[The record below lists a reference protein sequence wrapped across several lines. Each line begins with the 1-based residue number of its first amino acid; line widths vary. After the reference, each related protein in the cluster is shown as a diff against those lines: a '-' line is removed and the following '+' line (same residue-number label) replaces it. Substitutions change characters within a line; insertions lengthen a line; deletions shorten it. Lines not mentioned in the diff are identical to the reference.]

1 MNKHYSISSL
11 IALLA
16 LVCFSTAGWAQS
28 TPDWFNEQSRKAHY
42 PDNIYYT
49 GIAYSEIP
57 SSSQESAAVQKAEQA
72 AKAEALSK
80 ILVSVK
86 SRTVSSSVSTS
97 MSTANGV
104 DEQFVEQFSSLTNI
118 DVAFKDVPGLL
129 CQHYKKDRSTIM
141 AFAYV
146 KKSDLARY
154 YDRKITSSLTKI
166 ETALDNADELVKNG
180 EKIKARTT
188 AQTAVQY
195 VAELENA
202 QRILLAVSNDADIQS
217 SHAASLNKRLV
228 ALLSG
233 LKNSTAIFLDCKAY
247 AQNKPYR
254 LLSNDLKGVLSKL
267 GCNFVNAREQA
278 DWVISIETDVVR
290 ENQVSGA
297 YFVWVDG
304 TVAVRNNATSQVI
317 YNEQV
322 SSILDSPDGIKG
334 GHTAGYSQASAK
346 AYKEL
351 AKIVGNKISEIIK
364 Q

>member
-1 MNKHYSISSL
+1 MNKLSIKSL
-11 IALLA
+11 IALLS
-16 LVCFSTAGWAQS
+16 LLYFGHTGWGQS
-28 TPDWFNEQSRKAHY
+28 APDWYNEQSRRANY

-49 GIAYSEIP
+49 GIAYSEISA
-57 SSSQESAAVQKAEQA
+57 SSPESASVRKAEDA
-72 AKAEALSK
+72 AMAEALSK

-86 SRTVSSSVSTS
+86 SRTVSSSVSTAMTTDS
-97 MSTANGV
+97 GV

-118 DVAFKDVPGLL
+118 DVAFKDVPGLQ
-129 CQHYKKDRSTIM
+129 CRHYRKGSTIM

-146 KKSDLARY
+146 KKTDLARY

-166 ETALDNADELVKNG
+166 ETVLDNADELSQHG
-180 EKIKARTT
+180 EKIKARTM

-217 SHAASLNKRLV
+217 SHASTLNKRLV
-228 ALLSG
+228 ALLSN

-247 AQNKPYR
+247 AQNKPYQ
-254 LLSNDLKGVLSKL
+254 LFTNNLKGVLSKL
-267 GCNFVNAREQA
+267 GCNFVNSREKA
-278 DWVISIETDVVR
+278 DWVVSIETDVVR

-304 TVAVRNNATSQVI
+304 AVAIRNNATSQVI
-317 YNEQV
+317 FNEQV
-322 SSILDSPDGIKG
+322 SSISESPDGIKG
-334 GHTAGYSQASAK
+334 GHTAGYTQASAN
-346 AYKEL
+346 AYKEV